1 MKIRHL
7 ATLTVFS
14 TLLAGLQ
21 AQTPKETATNNAVTK
36 ATSAAEAVLKKLPS
50 LPGASDA
57 KVINIHIGDIFTFG
71 FDEGIDAEEW
81 GMVDNQNE
89 SVQAATPGQGA
100 TPANPK
106 TVATPAPHEKPATY
120 RKIDFRKGD
129 VVMIA
134 TEQPV
139 DAPKP
144 AASPSATPAEAV
156 TPSPSPT
163 PTPHAPA
170 THPTEK
176 PATPSVP

>member
-1 MKIRHL
+1 M
-7 ATLTVFS
+7 
-14 TLLAGLQ
+14 
-21 AQTPKETATNNAVTK
+21 
-36 ATSAAEAVLKKLPS
+36 
-50 LPGASDA
+50 PGAADA

-89 SVQAATPGQGA
+89 SAQPATPGQPKAMA
-100 TPANPK
+100 TPIPK
-106 TVATPAPHEKPATY
+106 EKPATY

-144 AASPSATPAEAV
+144 AASPVSTPAEPAP
-156 TPSPSPT
+156 TSASPT
-163 PTPHAPA
+163 PAPHAPVPHA
-170 THPTEK
+170 SEK
-176 PATPSVP
+176 SATPSVP

>member
-1 MKIRHL
+1 MNYLFMTTRHFASL
-7 ATLTVFS
+7 AIIPFLIAS
-14 TLLAGLQ
+14 IQ
-21 AQTPKETATNNAVTK
+21 AQTPKEAATTTAVTK
-36 ATSAAEAVLKKLPS
+36 ATAAAEAVLKKLPS
-50 LPGASDA
+50 IPGAADA

-89 SVQAATPGQGA
+89 SGQAATPGQPKA
-100 TPANPK
+100 T
-106 TVATPAPHEKPATY
+106 VTPAPHEKPSTY

-129 VVMIA
+129 VVLIA

-144 AASPSATPAEAV
+144 AASPVSTPAEPA
-156 TPSPSPT
+156 TTSASPT

-170 THPTEK
+170 PHTTEK